1 MVSVGAYRP
10 AREVTNAEICERI
23 DSSDDWIRRRSG
35 ISTRRWA
42 RADQTVADMG
52 VEAAT
57 RAVSAAGL
65 EADCID
71 MLIVSTVTHMYQTPA
86 AAPEIAERLGLRKV
100 PAFDVSAA
108 CAGFGYCV
116 ALADSTIRAGD
127 ARCVLVVAAE
137 KLTDITDPDDRTSAF
152 LFADGAGAVVVSA
165 STKPE
170 HYGIG
175 PVVWGTDG
183 SRLSVV
189 GQQPSWTDAVRDDAS
204 GPRPALRMRGQ
215 ELFRWAVVELTEV
228 CSRAVTA
235 AGLDITELS
244 AFIPHQANAR
254 ITEALARALGLPAHI
269 VRAHDIEHSGNTSSA
284 SIPLAMEHLLSTGAV
299 RSSDLALLVGFGS
312 GLTYAAQ
319 VVELP

>member
-1 MVSVGAYRP
+1 MS
-10 AREVTNAEICERI
+10 NAEICERI
-23 DSSDDWIRRRSG
+23 DSSDEWIRRRSG

-42 RADQTVADMG
+42 GADETVADMG
-52 VEAAT
+52 VQAGS
-57 RAVSAAGL
+57 RALTTAGL
-65 EADCID
+65 EGGSVDT
-71 MLIVSTVTHMYQTPA
+71 LLVSTVTHPYQTPA
-86 AAPEIAERLGLRKV
+86 AAPEIAERLGMRSV

-116 ALADSTIRAGD
+116 ALADCAIRAGD
-127 ARCVLVVAAE
+127 AQCVMVVAAE

-165 STKPE
+165 TSAPG

-175 PVVWGTDG
+175 PVAWGSDG

-189 GQQPSWTDAVRDDAS
+189 GQQPSWAAFHPDNP

-215 ELFRWAVVELTEV
+215 ELYRWAVSELTKV
-228 CSRAVTA
+228 CTRAVTA
-235 AGLDITELS
+235 AGVDLSELS

-254 ITEALARALGLPAHI
+254 ITDALAKALGIPGH
-269 VRAHDIEHSGNTSSA
+269 VVCAHDIEHSGNTSSA

-299 RSSDLALLVGFGS
+299 RSGDLALLLGFGA
-312 GLTYAAQ
+312 GLTYAAL